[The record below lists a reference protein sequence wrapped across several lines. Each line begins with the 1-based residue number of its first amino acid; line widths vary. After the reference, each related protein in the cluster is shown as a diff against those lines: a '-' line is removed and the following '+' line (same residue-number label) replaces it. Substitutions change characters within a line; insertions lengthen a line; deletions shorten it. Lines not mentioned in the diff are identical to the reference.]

1 MSQSVHP
8 LPFQSWIM
16 LFTIGLLIFLMN
28 IDYTAVNLAL
38 VPISEEIEGDLNTF
52 QWLLSGY
59 VLIWAALVV
68 PAGRFAD
75 IYGKKFSLILGV
87 AIFIIGSII
96 TGIGHNAWALIAG
109 RLIQGLGAAIFS
121 APAYSLTFSSVPANK
136 QGMAMGCIGAAA
148 GLGLAIGPTLAGWI
162 IKEIGWRWLF
172 YVNVP
177 LGLIVIIV
185 LLLYAAPEKKP
196 EDAIAIDWLS
206 VVLLTSGLGS
216 FFFALN
222 QIEVWGLND
231 PTLLGLSAVGL
242 FLLSLFAYRDR
253 QQPFQTMPR
262 AILKNGSFMSM
273 VAASFLTS
281 YCFSLI
287 LVMMSLYLQNTLRLS
302 AHEAG
307 SYFLAMTLAIGIL
320 SPIGGKLAD
329 HMDIR
334 IPIVTGFALTTLS
347 LFMLSFLD
355 VNSSML
361 IVCTGLLLAGL
372 GLGIGFPSMNTGMFR
387 TLTPSEINT
396 GSAIF
401 TMSMMLGNTVSVIA
415 STSFAV
421 MFGRP
426 KLIELI
432 AETGASITP
441 EKQQALISII
451 SKVGHTPEQLKEFP
465 TEQIPALLDL
475 ISRSFLHGFRITL
488 LIGMFLSILAAGII
502 LKYLKSA
509 HKLS

>member
-1 MSQSVHP
+1 
-8 LPFQSWIM
+8 M

-38 VPISEEIEGDLNTF
+38 APISEEIEGDLNTF

-87 AIFIIGSII
+87 AIFIIGSIV
-96 TGIGHNAWALIAG
+96 TGVGHSPWILIAG

-121 APAYSLTFSSVPANK
+121 APAYGLTFSSVPAKK

-148 GLGLAIGPTLAGWI
+148 GLGLAIGPSLAGWI

-172 YVNVP
+172 YINVP
-177 LGLIVIIV
+177 LGLIVIFV
-185 LLLYAAPEKKP
+185 LLMYAAPEKKSAK
-196 EDAIAIDWLS
+196 AIAIDWLG
-206 VVLLTSGLGS
+206 VALLTSGLGS

-222 QIEVWGLND
+222 QIEVWGVND
-231 PTLLGLSAVGL
+231 PLLLSLGALGL
-242 FLLSLFAYRDR
+242 FFLSLFAYQDR
-253 QQPFQTMPR
+253 RQLFQTMPR
-262 AILKNGSFMSM
+262 AILKNGSFMST
-273 VAASFLTS
+273 VAAAFLTS
-281 YCFSLI
+281 YCFSLV
-287 LVMMSLYLQNTLRLS
+287 LVMMGLYLQNTLRLTS
-302 AHEAG
+302 HEAG
-307 SYFLAMTLAIGIL
+307 AYFLAMTLAIGIL
-320 SPIGGKLAD
+320 SPLGGKLAD

-334 IPIVTGFALTTLS
+334 IPMVTGFTLTTLALLTLS
-347 LFMLSFLD
+347 LLD
-355 VNSSML
+355 ANSSTL

-372 GLGIGFPSMNTGMFR
+372 GLGIGFPSLNTGMFR
-387 TLTPSEINT
+387 TLNPSEINT

-415 STSFAV
+415 STSLAV

-426 KLIELI
+426 KLMELI
-432 AETGASITP
+432 AERGTAITP
-441 EKQQALISII
+441 QEQQTLIDVIG
-451 SKVGHTPEQLKEFP
+451 KVEHTPEQLKEFSA
-465 TEQIPALLDL
+465 EQIPALLDL
-475 ISRSFLHGFRITL
+475 IGQAFLHGFRITL
-488 LIGMFLSILAAGII
+488 LIGMFLSILAAGITM
-502 LKYLKSA
+502 KYLKSA